1 VSWGERVKLS
11 SARREAK
18 ILSYPVPEGKQAKL
32 PSVTTKRRKQMEQK
46 EERVQVYDVTAL
58 TSLEKLE
65 PVRVR
70 PGMYIGST
78 GIKGLH
84 HCIWEILDNAIDE
97 ISNGFGDSAA
107 VILNKD
113 KTVTIVDN
121 GRGIPTGMHP
131 TKKKSGVEMV
141 FTELHTGGK
150 FNNDVYKTSGGL
162 HGVGAAVVNALSKW
176 LEVEVKQNGRI
187 YKQRFENAYDR
198 TVKREMPG
206 TPVTSLEALGS
217 TKETGTKVTF
227 MPDKD
232 VFSVTEFKF
241 EVIDER
247 LQELAFQN
255 KGITLKLVDNR
266 KDEVVE
272 KEYHS
277 ERGLLDFIDYLN
289 ESKTPLHNPPILFD
303 GEREVNGLNMYG
315 EVCVQFTDST
325 TEYIASYVNNI
336 PTTES
341 GTHESGFKT
350 GMTRA
355 FKEWA
360 KKLNLIKEK
369 DKEFE
374 GDDLREGMTAIV
386 RIKISNPIFEG
397 QTKTKLGNTE
407 AYTMMNDLA
416 YTKFSEWIED
426 NKDTAASMIN
436 NALDAAARREK
447 IKKINEAEKKKIGKG
462 TAPLAG
468 KIAVCTMKDPTVCE
482 FIVVEGD
489 SAGGSAKQA
498 RDRRFQTIMPSKG
511 KIMNTEKQK
520 LENVLGS
527 EELKIFNTAI
537 GTGVLDNCKEDD
549 LKYDKI
555 IIMSD
560 ADVDGYHIRTL
571 WMTYIYRYMR
581 SIIANGHLY
590 LAQPPLYKVYK
601 QGKGGEIV
609 KYAYSDDELEKVKK
623 EVGKGALLQRYKGL
637 GEMNPQQLWE
647 TTLNPETR
655 TLHQITI
662 EDAAKAEKMVSLLM
676 GDVVAPRKNYMYK
689 YAEF

>member
-1 VSWGERVKLS
+1 METENIVKS
-11 SARREAK
+11 S
-18 ILSYPVPEGKQAKL
+18 
-32 PSVTTKRRKQMEQK
+32 
-46 EERVQVYDVTAL
+46 YDVTDL

-78 GIKGLH
+78 GSKGLH
-84 HCIWEILDNAIDE
+84 HCLWEILDNSIDE
-97 ISNGFGDSAA
+97 ISNGYGDKVT

-113 KTVTIVDN
+113 KSITVIDN
-121 GRGIPTGMHP
+121 GRGIPTGIHP
-131 TKKKSGVEMV
+131 IKKKSGVEMV
-141 FTELHTGGK
+141 YTELHTGGK
-150 FNNDVYKTSGGL
+150 FDNKNYKTSGGL
-162 HGVGAAVVNALSKW
+162 HGVGAAVVNALSEW
-176 LEVEVKQNGRI
+176 LEVEVHQNGEI
-187 YKQRFENAYDR
+187 HKQRFEYAYD
-198 TVKREMPG
+198 KQLKKMMPG
-206 TPVTSLEALGS
+206 TAVTPLKIIGK
-217 TKETGTKVTF
+217 TDETGTRVTF
-227 MPDKD
+227 KADKT
-232 VFSVTEFKF
+232 VFSTTDFKF
-241 EVIDER
+241 EIIDER

-255 KGITLKLVDNR
+255 KGITLILI
-266 KDEVVE
+266 DERIE
-272 KEYHS
+272 EPLRKEYHS
-277 ERGLLDFIDYLN
+277 ERGLLDFIDYIN
-289 ESKTPLHNPPILFD
+289 ESKTVIHPQPIMFE
-303 GEREVNGLNMYG
+303 GERNINGLDIYG
-315 EVCVQFTDST
+315 EVCMQFTDST
-325 TEYIASYVNNI
+325 SEYILSYVNNI
-336 PTTES
+336 PTRDS
-341 GTHESGFKT
+341 GTHEAGFKT

-374 GDDLREGMTAIV
+374 GDDIREGITAIV
-386 RIKISNPIFEG
+386 RIKISNPVFEG
-397 QTKTKLGNTE
+397 QTKNKLGNNE
-407 AYTMMNDLA
+407 AYTTMNDLA
-416 YTKFSEWIED
+416 YTKLSEWIED
-426 NKDTAASMIN
+426 NKELATMFIN

-447 IKKINEAEKKKIGKG
+447 IKKINDAEKKKIGKG

-468 KIAVCTMKDPTVCE
+468 KIAVCTLKEPEFCE

-520 LENVLGS
+520 LENVIGS

-537 GTGVLDNCKEDD
+537 GTGILDNYKEED

-581 SIIANGHLY
+581 PLIENGHLY
-590 LAQPPLYKVYK
+590 IALPPLYKVYK
-601 QGKGGEIV
+601 NDKKGEVV
-609 KYAYSDDELEKVKK
+609 KYAYSDDELDNAKK
-623 EVGKGALLQRYKGL
+623 QIGKGALIQRYKGL
-637 GEMNPQQLWE
+637 GEMNADQLWD
-647 TTLNPETR
+647 TTLNPTTR
-655 TLHQITI
+655 TIQQVAI

-676 GDVVAPRKNYMYK
+676 GDVVEPRKNYMYK

>member
-1 VSWGERVKLS
+1 M
-11 SARREAK
+11 
-18 ILSYPVPEGKQAKL
+18 
-32 PSVTTKRRKQMEQK
+32 TTENKAS
-46 EERVQVYDVTAL
+46 YDVTDL

-78 GIKGLH
+78 GSKGLH
-84 HCIWEILDNAIDE
+84 HCIWEILDNSIDE
-97 ISNGFGDSAA
+97 ITNGYGDKAT
-107 VILNKD
+107 IIINKD
-113 KTVTIVDN
+113 KSVTVIDN
-121 GRGIPTGMHP
+121 GRGIPTGIHP
-131 TKKKSGVEMV
+131 VKKKSGVEMV

-150 FNNDVYKTSGGL
+150 FDNKNYKTSGGL

-176 LEVEVKQNGRI
+176 LEVEVHQNGKI
-187 YKQRFENAYDR
+187 YKQRFEYAYD
-198 TVKREMPG
+198 KELKKEMPG
-206 TPVTSLEALGS
+206 TPVTALEVVGKAND
-217 TKETGTKVTF
+217 TGTRVTF
-227 MPDKD
+227 KPDSEI
-232 VFSVTEFKF
+232 FSTTDFKF
-241 EVIDER
+241 DIIDER

-255 KGITLKLVDNR
+255 RGIRLELIDNR
-266 KDEVVE
+266 KDEE
-272 KEYHS
+272 IKKEYYS

-289 ESKTPLHNPPILFD
+289 ESKTPIHQTPILFE
-303 GEREVNGLNMYG
+303 GERTINNISMYG
-315 EVCVQFTDST
+315 EVCMQFTDST

-336 PTTES
+336 PTTEA

-360 KKLNLIKEK
+360 KKLGLVKEK

-386 RIKISNPIFEG
+386 RIKITNAVFEG
-397 QTKTKLGNTE
+397 QTKTKLGSSE

-416 YTKFSEWIED
+416 YTKLCEWIED
-426 NKDTAASMIN
+426 NKEVATSLIN
-436 NALDAAARREK
+436 NALAAAQRREK

-468 KIAVCTMKDPTVCE
+468 KVAVCTLKDNTVNE

-520 LENVLGS
+520 LENVLAS

-537 GTGVLDNCKEDD
+537 GTGTLENYKEED

-560 ADVDGYHIRTL
+560 ADVDGFHIRTL

-581 SIIANGHLY
+581 PLIANGHLY

-601 QGKGGEIV
+601 NSKGKEIS
-609 KYAYSDDELEKVKK
+609 KYAYSDEELEKVKK
-623 EVGKGALLQRYKGL
+623 EIGRGALIQRYKGL
-637 GEMNPQQLWE
+637 GEMNPDQLWD

-655 TLHQITI
+655 TLFQVTI

-676 GDVVAPRKNYMYK
+676 GDVVEPRKNYMYK

>member
-1 VSWGERVKLS
+1 MKNN
-11 SARREAK
+11 
-18 ILSYPVPEGKQAKL
+18 
-32 PSVTTKRRKQMEQK
+32 TT
-46 EERVQVYDVTAL
+46 YDVTDL

-70 PGMYIGST
+70 PGMYIGSI
-78 GIKGLH
+78 GSKGLH
-84 HCIWEILDNAIDE
+84 HCVWEILDNAIDE
-97 ISNGFGDSAA
+97 ISNGYGNKAQ

-113 KTVTIVDN
+113 KSVTIKDN
-121 GRGIPTGMHP
+121 GRGIPTGIHP
-131 TKKKSGVEMV
+131 IKKKSGVEMV

-150 FNNDVYKTSGGL
+150 FNNKNYKTSGGL

-176 LEVEVKQNGRI
+176 VEVEVYQGGNI
-187 YKQRFENAYDR
+187 YRQRFEYAYDKEL
-198 TVKREMPG
+198 KRDMPG
-206 TPVTSLEALGS
+206 TPVTKLDIVGKS
-217 TKETGTKVTF
+217 KETGSKITF
-227 MPDKD
+227 MPDGEI
-232 VFSVTEFKF
+232 FSTIDFKF
-241 EVIDER
+241 DVIDER

-255 KGITLKLVDNR
+255 KGIRLELIDNR
-266 KDEVVE
+266 KDEEVK
-272 KEYHS
+272 KEYYS

-289 ESKTPLHNPPILFD
+289 ESKTKLHEAPILFE
-303 GEREVNGLNMYG
+303 GEREVSGLQMYG
-315 EVCVQFTDST
+315 EVCIQFTDST

-336 PTTES
+336 PTTEA
-341 GTHESGFKT
+341 GTHETGFKT

-360 KKLNLIKEK
+360 RKLELVKGK

-386 RIKISNPIFEG
+386 RIKITNPVFEG
-397 QTKTKLGNTE
+397 QTKTKLGNNE

-416 YTKFSEWIED
+416 YTKLGEWIED
-426 NKDTAASMIN
+426 NKELATMIIN
-436 NALDAAARREK
+436 NALAAAQRREK
-447 IKKINEAEKKKIGKG
+447 IKKINDAEKKKIGKG

-468 KIAVCTMKDPTVCE
+468 KVAVCTLKNKDVNE

-520 LENVLGS
+520 LENVLAS
-527 EELKIFNTAI
+527 EELKIFNAAV
-537 GTGVLDNCKEDD
+537 GTGTLDNYNEDD
-549 LKYDKI
+549 LKYNKI

-581 SIIANGHLY
+581 PLIANGHLY

-601 QGKGGEIV
+601 NTKKGEV
-609 KYAYSDDELEKVKK
+609 QKYAYSDDELEQVKK
-623 EVGKGALLQRYKGL
+623 EIGKGALIQRYKGL
-637 GEMNPQQLWE
+637 GEMNPDQLWE
-647 TTLNPETR
+647 TTLNPESR
-655 TLHQITI
+655 TLLQVTI
-662 EDAAKAEKMVSLLM
+662 EDAAKAERMISLLM
-676 GDVVAPRKNYMYK
+676 GDVVEPRKKYMYK

>member
-1 VSWGERVKLS
+1 
-11 SARREAK
+11 
-18 ILSYPVPEGKQAKL
+18 
-32 PSVTTKRRKQMEQK
+32 MEK
-46 EERVQVYDVTAL
+46 DIENASVYDVTAL

-78 GIKGLH
+78 GTKGLH

-97 ISNGFGDSAA
+97 ISNGYGDTA
-107 VILNKD
+107 IITLNKD
-113 KTVTIVDN
+113 KTVSVQDN
-121 GRGIPTGMHP
+121 GRGIPTGIHP
-131 TKKKSGVEMV
+131 VKKKSGVEMV

-150 FNNDVYKTSGGL
+150 FNNSIYKTSGGL
-162 HGVGAAVVNALSKW
+162 HGVGASVVNALSEW
-176 LEVEVKQNGRI
+176 LEVEVKQNGNT
-187 YKQRFENAYDR
+187 YKQRFEYAYDKQS
-198 TVKREMPG
+198 KRKMPG
-206 TPVTSLEALGS
+206 TAVTKLEVIGS
-217 TKETGTKVTF
+217 TKETGTRITF
-227 MPDKD
+227 LADKE
-232 VFSVTEFKF
+232 VFSTTEFKF
-241 EVIDER
+241 DVIDQR

-255 KGITLKLVDNR
+255 KGITLKFVDNR
-266 KDEVVE
+266 KDEVIE
-272 KEYHS
+272 KVYHS
-277 ERGLLDFIDYLN
+277 ERGLLDFMDYLN
-289 ESKTPLHNPPILFD
+289 ESKTVLHNPPILFE

-315 EVCVQFTDST
+315 EVCIQFTDST
-325 TEYIASYVNNI
+325 TENIASYVNNI
-336 PTTES
+336 PTTEA
-341 GTHESGFKT
+341 GTHETGFKT

-360 KKLNLIKEK
+360 KKLNLLKEK

-374 GDDLREGMTAIV
+374 GDDLREGMTAII
-386 RIKISNPIFEG
+386 RIKISNPVFEG
-397 QTKTKLGNTE
+397 QTKTKLGNNE
-407 AYTMMNDLA
+407 AYTMMNDLT

-426 NKDTAASMIN
+426 NKDVAAIMIN
-436 NALDAAARREK
+436 NAIEAAARREK
-447 IKKINEAEKKKIGKG
+447 IKKINEAEKKKIGRG

-468 KIAVCTMKDPTVCE
+468 KVAVCTLKDPSFTE

-520 LENVLGS
+520 LENVLSS
-527 EELKIFNTAI
+527 EELKMFNIAI
-537 GTGVLDNCKEDD
+537 GTGVLDNYREED

-571 WMTYIYRYMR
+571 WMTYIYRYMKPL
-581 SIIANGHLY
+581 IANGHLY
-590 LAQPPLYKVYK
+590 MAMPPLYKVYK
-601 QGKGGEIV
+601 ESKGKSIV
-609 KYAYSDDELEKVKK
+609 KYAYSDEELEQVKK
-623 EVGKGALLQRYKGL
+623 EVGKGYLLQRYKGL
-637 GEMNPQQLWE
+637 GEMNPDQLWE

-655 TLHQITI
+655 TLQRITI

-676 GDVVAPRKNYMYK
+676 GDVVEPRKNYMYK

>member
-1 VSWGERVKLS
+1 M
-11 SARREAK
+11 AK
-18 ILSYPVPEGKQAKL
+18 E
-32 PSVTTKRRKQMEQK
+32 MEK
-46 EERVQVYDVTAL
+46 NYDVSSL

-78 GIKGLH
+78 GTKGLH

-97 ISNGFGDSAA
+97 ISNGYGSFAR
-107 VILNKD
+107 VILNSD
-113 KTVTIVDN
+113 KSVTIVDN

-131 TKKKSGVEMV
+131 TKHKSGVEMV

-150 FNNDVYKTSGGL
+150 FNNSNYKTSGGL

-176 LEVEVKQNGRI
+176 LEVEVKRDGKI
-187 YKQRFENAYDR
+187 HKQRFEYAYD
-198 TVKREMPG
+198 KELNKLMPG
-206 TPVTSLEALGS
+206 TPVTKLAVTGKVN
-217 TKETGTKVTF
+217 KEDTGTKVTF
-227 MPDKD
+227 LPDRE
-232 VFSVTEFKF
+232 VFSSSDFKF
-241 EVIDER
+241 DVIDER

-255 KGITLKLVDNR
+255 KGMRLQLVDNR
-266 KDEVVE
+266 KDEEVV
-272 KEYHS
+272 KDYYS
-277 ERGLLDFIDYLN
+277 ERGLLDFIAYLN
-289 ESKTPLHNPPILFD
+289 ESKTPLHPEPISFD
-303 GEREVNGLNMYG
+303 GERSVNNIQMYG
-315 EVCVQFTDST
+315 EVCLQFTDST
-325 TEYIASYVNNI
+325 TENIASYVNNI
-336 PTTES
+336 PTTEA

-355 FKEWA
+355 FKEGA

-374 GDDLREGMTAIV
+374 GDDIREGMTAIV
-386 RIKISNPIFEG
+386 RIKITNPVFEG
-397 QTKTKLGNTE
+397 QTKTKLGNNE

-426 NKDTAASMIN
+426 NKVVATMIIN
-436 NALDAAARREK
+436 NAIDAATRREK
-447 IKKINEAEKKKIGKG
+447 IKKINEAEKKKIGRG

-468 KIAVCTMKDPTVCE
+468 KVAVCTLKDNTVNE

-520 LENVLGS
+520 LENVLAS

-537 GTGVLDNCKEDD
+537 GTGTLDNYRDED

-581 SIIANGHLY
+581 PLIANGHLY

-601 QGKGGEIV
+601 MGKNSNSI
-609 KYAYSDDELEKVKK
+609 YAYNEEELEKAKK
-623 EVGKGALLQRYKGL
+623 TIGKGALIQRFKGL
-637 GEMNPQQLWE
+637 GEMNPDQLWE

-655 TLHQITI
+655 TLVQVTI
-662 EDAAKAEKMVSLLM
+662 DDAAKAEKMVSLLM
-676 GDVVAPRKNYMYK
+676 GDVVEPRKKYMYK
-689 YAEF
+689 YGEF

>member
-1 VSWGERVKLS
+1 MSENNN
-11 SARREAK
+11 
-18 ILSYPVPEGKQAKL
+18 I
-32 PSVTTKRRKQMEQK
+32 T
-46 EERVQVYDVTAL
+46 YDVTDL

-78 GIKGLH
+78 GSKGLH
-84 HCIWEILDNAIDE
+84 HCVWEILDNSIDE
-97 ISNGFGDSAA
+97 ISNGYGDKAT

-113 KTVTIVDN
+113 KSVTIIDN
-121 GRGIPTGMHP
+121 GRGIPTGIHP
-131 TKKKSGVEMV
+131 IKKKSGVEMV

-150 FNNDVYKTSGGL
+150 FNNKNYKTSGGL

-176 LEVEVKQNGRI
+176 VEVEVYQNGNTYR
-187 YKQRFENAYDR
+187 QRFEYAYDKEL
-198 TVKREMPG
+198 KRKMPG
-206 TPVTSLEALGS
+206 TPVTSLEIVGKSDKTGS
-217 TKETGTKVTF
+217 KVTF
-227 MPDKD
+227 LPDRD
-232 VFSVTEFKF
+232 VFSTIDFKY
-241 EVIDER
+241 EIIDER

-255 KGITLKLVDNR
+255 KGIRLELIDNR
-266 KDEVVE
+266 KDEPIY
-272 KEYHS
+272 KEYYS
-277 ERGLLDFIDYLN
+277 ERGLLDFIEYLN
-289 ESKTPLHNPPILFD
+289 ESKTPLHETPILFE
-303 GEREVNGLNMYG
+303 GERMVNDVQMYG
-315 EVCVQFTDST
+315 EVCIQFTDSS
-325 TEYIASYVNNI
+325 TENIASYVNNI
-336 PTTES
+336 PTTEA
-341 GTHESGFKT
+341 GTHETGFKT

-360 KKLNLIKEK
+360 RKLGVVKDK

-374 GDDLREGMTAIV
+374 GDDLREGMTAIL
-386 RIKISNPIFEG
+386 RIKLTNPVFEG
-397 QTKTKLGNTE
+397 QTKTKLGNNE

-426 NKDTAASMIN
+426 NKELATLIMN
-436 NALDAAARREK
+436 NALAAALRRDK
-447 IKKINEAEKKKIGKG
+447 IKKINDAEKKKVGKG
-462 TAPLAG
+462 TSPLAG
-468 KIAVCTMKDPTVCE
+468 KIAVCTMKDNKASE

-520 LENVLGS
+520 LENVLAS
-527 EELKIFNTAI
+527 EELRLFNAAI
-537 GTGVLDNCKEDD
+537 GTGTLDNYKEEN

-571 WMTYIYRYMR
+571 WMTYIYRYMKPL
-581 SIIANGHLY
+581 ITNGHLY

-601 QGKGGEIV
+601 QTKDGEKHI
-609 KYAYSDDELEKVKK
+609 YAYSDEELEKAKNK
-623 EVGKGALLQRYKGL
+623 IGKGALIQRYKGL
-637 GEMNPQQLWE
+637 GEMNPDQLWD

-655 TLHQITI
+655 TLLQVTI
-662 EDAAKAEKMVSLLM
+662 EDAAKAERMISLLM
-676 GDVVAPRKNYMYK
+676 GDVVEPRKKYMYK

>member
-1 VSWGERVKLS
+1 MTTENKVS
-11 SARREAK
+11 
-18 ILSYPVPEGKQAKL
+18 
-32 PSVTTKRRKQMEQK
+32 
-46 EERVQVYDVTAL
+46 YDVTDL

-78 GIKGLH
+78 GSKGLH
-84 HCIWEILDNAIDE
+84 HCIWEILDNSIDE
-97 ISNGFGDSAA
+97 ITNGYG
-107 VILNKD
+107 NKATIIINRD
-113 KTVTIVDN
+113 KSITIIDN
-121 GRGIPTGMHP
+121 GRGIPTGIHP
-131 TKKKSGVEMV
+131 VKKKSGVEMV

-150 FNNDVYKTSGGL
+150 FNNKNYKTSGGL

-176 LEVEVKQNGRI
+176 LEVEVYQNGNI
-187 YKQRFENAYDR
+187 YKQRFEYAYD
-198 TVKREMPG
+198 KELKKDMPG
-206 TPVTSLEALGS
+206 TPVTNLKIVGK
-217 TKETGTKVTF
+217 TNETGTKVTF

-232 VFSVTEFKF
+232 VFSTIDFKF
-241 EVIDER
+241 DVIDER

-255 KGITLKLVDNR
+255 KGIRLELIDER
-266 KDEVVE
+266 KEETVK
-272 KEYHS
+272 KEYYS

-289 ESKTPLHNPPILFD
+289 ESKTVIHPNPILFE
-303 GEREVNGLNMYG
+303 GEREVNGLQMYG
-315 EVCVQFTDST
+315 EVCMQFTDST
-325 TEYIASYVNNI
+325 TDYIVSYVNNI
-336 PTTES
+336 PTTEA
-341 GTHESGFKT
+341 GTHETGFKT

-355 FKEWA
+355 FKEWT
-360 KKLNLIKEK
+360 KKLGLIKEK

-386 RIKISNPIFEG
+386 RIKITNPVFEG
-397 QTKTKLGNTE
+397 QTKTKLGNNE

-416 YTKFSEWIED
+416 YTKLSEWIED
-426 NKDTAASMIN
+426 NKELATNIIN
-436 NALDAAARREK
+436 NALQAAQRREK
-447 IKKINEAEKKKIGKG
+447 IKKINEAEKKKVGKG

-468 KIAVCTMKDPTVCE
+468 KVAVCTMKDNSVNE

-520 LENVLGS
+520 LENVLAS
-527 EELKIFNTAI
+527 EELKLFNAAI
-537 GTGVLDNCKEDD
+537 GTGTLDNYKEEN
-549 LKYDKI
+549 LKYNKI

-560 ADVDGYHIRTL
+560 ADVDGFHIRTL

-581 SIIANGHLY
+581 PLITNGHLY

-601 QGKGGEIV
+601 QTKNGDIY
-609 KYAYSDDELEKVKK
+609 KYAYSDEELEKVKK
-623 EVGKGALLQRYKGL
+623 EVGKGALIQRYKGL
-637 GEMNPQQLWE
+637 GEMNPEQLWD

-655 TLHQITI
+655 TLFRVTI
-662 EDAAKAEKMVSLLM
+662 EDAAKAERMVSLLM
-676 GDVVAPRKNYMYK
+676 GDVVEPRKNYMYK

>member
-1 VSWGERVKLS
+1 MIQE
-11 SARREAK
+11 
-18 ILSYPVPEGKQAKL
+18 
-32 PSVTTKRRKQMEQK
+32 TKNIGS
-46 EERVQVYDVTAL
+46 YDVTDL

-97 ISNGFGDSAA
+97 IANGYGNKATI
-107 VILNKD
+107 ILNKD
-113 KTVTIVDN
+113 KSVTVIDN
-121 GRGIPTGMHP
+121 GRGIPTGIHP
-131 TKKKSGVEMV
+131 VKKKSGVEMV
-141 FTELHTGGK
+141 YTELHTGGK
-150 FNNDVYKTSGGL
+150 FDNKNYKTSGGL
-162 HGVGAAVVNALSKW
+162 HGVGAAVVNALSEW
-176 LEVEVKQNGRI
+176 LVVEVYQNGNI
-187 YKQRFENAYDR
+187 YSQRFEYGYD
-198 TVKREMPG
+198 KQLKKMMPG
-206 TPVTSLEALGS
+206 TPVTALEIVGS
-217 TKETGTKVTF
+217 TEGTGTRVTF
-227 MPDKD
+227 MPDKEIFTSID
-232 VFSVTEFKF
+232 FKF
-241 EVIDER
+241 DVIDER
-247 LQELAFQN
+247 LKELAFQN
-255 KGITLKLVDNR
+255 KGITLVFIDDRKEEKL
-266 KDEVVE
+266 E
-272 KEYHS
+272 KQYHS
-277 ERGLLDFIDYLN
+277 ERGLLDFIEYLN
-289 ESKTPLHNPPILFD
+289 ESKTTIHDNPILFE
-303 GEREVNGLNMYG
+303 GEKEINGLQLYG
-315 EVCVQFTDST
+315 EICMQFTDST

-336 PTTES
+336 PTTEA
-341 GTHESGFKT
+341 GTHEAGFKT

-360 KKLNLIKEK
+360 KKLNILKEK

-397 QTKTKLGNTE
+397 QTKTKLGNNE
-407 AYTMMNDLA
+407 AYTMMNELA
-416 YTKFSEWIED
+416 YSKLSEWIED
-426 NKDTAASMIN
+426 NRDVASSIIS
-436 NALDAAARREK
+436 NAVEAAARREK

-468 KIAVCTMKDPTVCE
+468 KIAVCTLKEPTLNE

-537 GTGVLDNCKEDD
+537 GTGVLDNYDEND
-549 LKYDKI
+549 LKYHKI

-581 SIIANGHLY
+581 PLIANGHLY
-590 LAQPPLYKVYK
+590 IALPPLYKVYK
-601 QGKGGEIV
+601 QTKKEETI

-623 EVGKGALLQRYKGL
+623 EVGKGALIQRYKGL
-637 GEMNPQQLWE
+637 GEMNPDQLWD
-647 TTLNPETR
+647 TTLNPATR
-655 TLHQITI
+655 TLQQVTI
-662 EDAAKAEKMVSLLM
+662 DDASKAEKMVSLLM
-676 GDVVAPRKNYMYK
+676 GDVVEPRKNYMYK

>member
-1 VSWGERVKLS
+1 MSDELK
-11 SARREAK
+11 K
-18 ILSYPVPEGKQAKL
+18 N
-32 PSVTTKRRKQMEQK
+32 
-46 EERVQVYDVTAL
+46 YDVTDL

-78 GIKGLH
+78 GTKGLH
-84 HCIWEILDNAIDE
+84 HCVWEILDNAIDE
-97 ISNGFGDSAA
+97 ISNGYGDKAS
-107 VILNKD
+107 ITINKD
-113 KTVTIVDN
+113 KSITIRDN
-121 GRGIPTGMHP
+121 GRGIPTGIHP
-131 TKKKSGVEMV
+131 VKKKSGVEMV

-150 FNNDVYKTSGGL
+150 FNNKNYKTSGGL
-162 HGVGAAVVNALSKW
+162 HGVGAAVVNALSSW
-176 LEVEVKQNGRI
+176 LEVEVHQNGNI
-187 YKQRFENAYDR
+187 YKQRFAYAYDEE
-198 TVKREMPG
+198 VKKDMPG
-206 TPVTSLEALGS
+206 TPVTKLEIVGKTTKTGS
-217 TKETGTKVTF
+217 KITF

-232 VFSVTEFKF
+232 VFSTIDFNVD
-241 EVIDER
+241 VIDER

-255 KGITLKLVDNR
+255 KGMHLELIDLR
-266 KDEVVE
+266 KEE
-272 KEYHS
+272 EFRKTYYS
-277 ERGLLDFIDYLN
+277 ENGLLDFIKYLN
-289 ESKTPLHNPPILFD
+289 ESKTAVHQKPIYFD
-303 GEREVNGLNMYG
+303 GEKVINDIKMFG

-325 TEYIASYVNNI
+325 TEHIASYVNNI

-341 GTHESGFKT
+341 GTHETGFKT

-355 FKEWA
+355 FKEGA
-360 KKLNLIKEK
+360 KKLGLIKEK

-397 QTKTKLGNTE
+397 QTKTKLGSSE
-407 AYTMMNDLA
+407 AYTMMNDLS
-416 YTKFSEWIED
+416 YTGFSEWIED
-426 NKDTAASMIN
+426 NKETATMIIN
-436 NALDAAARREK
+436 NALQAAQRREK
-447 IKKINEAEKKKIGKG
+447 IKKINEAEKRKVGKG
-462 TAPLAG
+462 AAPLVG
-468 KIAVCTMKDPTVCE
+468 KVAVCSLRDSSVTE

-520 LENVLGS
+520 LENVLAS

-537 GTGVLDNCKEDD
+537 GTGTLDNYKEED

-581 SIIANGHLY
+581 PLITNGHLY
-590 LAQPPLYKVYK
+590 LSQPPLYKVYK
-601 QGKGGEIV
+601 NVKGKEV
-609 KYAYSDDELEKVKK
+609 YKYAYSDEDLEAVKK
-623 EVGKGALLQRYKGL
+623 EIGKGALIQRYKGL
-637 GEMNPQQLWE
+637 GEMNPDQLWE

-655 TLHQITI
+655 TLLQVTI

-676 GDVVAPRKNYMYK
+676 GDVVGPRKAYISK
-689 YAEF
+689 YGEF

>member
-1 VSWGERVKLS
+1 MSN
-11 SARREAK
+11 
-18 ILSYPVPEGKQAKL
+18 I
-32 PSVTTKRRKQMEQK
+32 T
-46 EERVQVYDVTAL
+46 YDVTDL

-78 GIKGLH
+78 GSKGLH
-84 HCIWEILDNAIDE
+84 HCLWEILDNAIDE
-97 ISNGFGDSAA
+97 IANGFGDKAT
-107 VILNKD
+107 VILNQD
-113 KTVTIVDN
+113 KSISVIDN
-121 GRGIPTGMHP
+121 GRGIPTGIHP
-131 TKKKSGVEMV
+131 IKKKSGVEMV

-150 FNNDVYKTSGGL
+150 FDNKNYKTSGGL

-176 LEVEVKQNGRI
+176 VEVEVYQNGNV
-187 YKQRFENAYDR
+187 YKQRFEYAYDKEL
-198 TVKREMPG
+198 KREMPG
-206 TPVTSLEALGS
+206 TPVTKLEVIGKTDKTGS
-217 TKETGTKVTF
+217 KITF
-227 MPDKD
+227 MPDKNI
-232 VFSVTEFKF
+232 FSTVEFKF
-241 EVIDER
+241 DNIDER

-255 KGITLKLVDNR
+255 KGIHLEFIDRR
-266 KDEVVE
+266 KAIEE
-272 KEYHS
+272 KKEYYS

-289 ESKTPLHNPPILFD
+289 ESKTPLHAQPILFE
-303 GEREVNGLNMYG
+303 GEKVVNNIQMSG

-336 PTTES
+336 PTTEA
-341 GTHESGFKT
+341 GTHETGFKT

-360 KKLNLIKEK
+360 RKMGIVKEK

-374 GDDLREGMTAIV
+374 GDDLREGMTAII
-386 RIKISNPIFEG
+386 RIKISNPVFEG
-397 QTKTKLGNTE
+397 QTKTKLGNNE

-426 NKDTAASMIN
+426 NKDLASNIMN
-436 NALDAAARREK
+436 NALQAALRRDK
-447 IKKINEAEKKKIGKG
+447 IKKINDAEKKKIGKG

-468 KIAVCTMKDPTVCE
+468 KIAVCTMKDTSVTE

-520 LENVLGS
+520 LENVLAS
-527 EELKIFNTAI
+527 EELRLFNAAI
-537 GTGVLDNCKEDD
+537 GTGTLDNYNEEN

-581 SIIANGHLY
+581 PMIANGHLY

-601 QGKGGEIV
+601 DGKNKSEQI
-609 KYAYSDDELEKVKK
+609 YAYNDEELEIAKK
-623 EVGKGALLQRYKGL
+623 KIGRGALIQRYKGL
-637 GEMNPQQLWE
+637 GEMNPDQLWE

-655 TLHQITI
+655 TLYQVTI
-662 EDAAKAEKMVSLLM
+662 EDAAKAERMISLLM
-676 GDVVAPRKNYMYK
+676 GDVVEPRKKYMYK

>member
-1 VSWGERVKLS
+1 
-11 SARREAK
+11 
-18 ILSYPVPEGKQAKL
+18 
-32 PSVTTKRRKQMEQK
+32 MEQR
-46 EERVQVYDVTAL
+46 EEQVQVYDVTAL

-65 PVRVR
+65 PVRIR

-78 GIKGLH
+78 GSKGLH

-97 ISNGFGDSAA
+97 ISNGFGDKATI
-107 VILNKD
+107 ILNKD
-113 KTVTIVDN
+113 KSVTVIDN
-121 GRGIPTGMHP
+121 GRGIPTGIHP

-150 FNNDVYKTSGGL
+150 FNNDIYKTSGGL

-176 LEVEVKQNGRI
+176 LEVEVKQNGKIHR
-187 YKQRFENAYDR
+187 QRFEYAYDK

-206 TPVTSLEALGS
+206 TPITTLKVVGETE
-217 TKETGTKVTF
+217 ETGTKITF
-227 MPDKD
+227 MPDKE
-232 VFSVTEFKF
+232 VFGASEFKF

-255 KGITLKLVDNR
+255 KGIRLKLIDTR
-266 KDEVVE
+266 KDETVE

-289 ESKTPLHNPPILFD
+289 ESKTVLHSPPILFE

-315 EVCVQFTDST
+315 EVCIQFTDST

-360 KKLNLIKEK
+360 KKLNLVKEK

-426 NKDTAASMIN
+426 SKDTAASIIN
-436 NALDAAARREK
+436 NAVEAAARREK

-468 KIAVCTMKDPTVCE
+468 KIAVCTLKDPSVCE

-537 GTGVLDNCKEDD
+537 GTGVLDNYDESD

-581 SIIANGHLY
+581 PLIANGHLY

-601 QGKGGEIV
+601 QAKGKEIL
-609 KYAYSDDELEKVKK
+609 KYAYSDDELEKAMK

-637 GEMNPQQLWE
+637 GEMNAEQLWE

-676 GDVVAPRKNYMYK
+676 GDVVAPRKSYMYK

>member
-1 VSWGERVKLS
+1 MTTENKVS
-11 SARREAK
+11 
-18 ILSYPVPEGKQAKL
+18 
-32 PSVTTKRRKQMEQK
+32 
-46 EERVQVYDVTAL
+46 YDVTDL

-78 GIKGLH
+78 GSKGLH
-84 HCIWEILDNAIDE
+84 HCIWEILDNSIDE
-97 ISNGFGDSAA
+97 ITNGYG
-107 VILNKD
+107 NKATIIINRD
-113 KTVTIVDN
+113 KSITIIDN
-121 GRGIPTGMHP
+121 GRGIPTGIHP
-131 TKKKSGVEMV
+131 VKKKSGVEMV

-150 FNNDVYKTSGGL
+150 FNNKNYKTSGGL

-176 LEVEVKQNGRI
+176 LEVEVYQNGNI
-187 YKQRFENAYDR
+187 YKQRFEYAYD
-198 TVKREMPG
+198 KELKKDMPG
-206 TPVTSLEALGS
+206 TPVTKLEIVGK
-217 TKETGTKVTF
+217 TNETGTKVTF

-232 VFSVTEFKF
+232 VFSTIDFKF
-241 EVIDER
+241 DVIDER

-255 KGITLKLVDNR
+255 KGIRLELIDER
-266 KDEVVE
+266 KEETVK
-272 KEYHS
+272 KEYYS

-289 ESKTPLHNPPILFD
+289 ESKTVIHPNPILFE
-303 GEREVNGLNMYG
+303 GEREVNGLQMYG
-315 EVCVQFTDST
+315 EVCMQFTDST
-325 TEYIASYVNNI
+325 TDYIVSYVNNI
-336 PTTES
+336 PTTEA
-341 GTHESGFKT
+341 GTHETGFKT

-355 FKEWA
+355 FKEWTR
-360 KKLNLIKEK
+360 KLGLIKEK

-386 RIKISNPIFEG
+386 RIKITNPVFEG
-397 QTKTKLGNTE
+397 QTKTKLGNNE

-416 YTKFSEWIED
+416 YTKLSEWIED
-426 NKDTAASMIN
+426 NKELATNIIN
-436 NALDAAARREK
+436 NALQAAQRREK
-447 IKKINEAEKKKIGKG
+447 IKKINEAEKKKVGKG

-468 KIAVCTMKDPTVCE
+468 KVAVCTMKDNSVNE

-520 LENVLGS
+520 LENVLAS
-527 EELKIFNTAI
+527 EELRLFNAAI
-537 GTGVLDNCKEDD
+537 GTGTLDNYKEEN
-549 LKYDKI
+549 LKYNKI

-560 ADVDGYHIRTL
+560 ADVDGFHIRTL

-581 SIIANGHLY
+581 PLITNGHLY

-601 QGKGGEIV
+601 QTKNGDIY
-609 KYAYSDDELEKVKK
+609 KYAYSDEELEKVKK
-623 EVGKGALLQRYKGL
+623 EVGKGALIQRYKGL
-637 GEMNPQQLWE
+637 GEMNPEQLWD

-655 TLHQITI
+655 TLFRVTI
-662 EDAAKAEKMVSLLM
+662 EDAAKAERMVSLLM
-676 GDVVAPRKNYMYK
+676 GDVVEPRKNYMYK

>member
-1 VSWGERVKLS
+1 M
-11 SARREAK
+11 
-18 ILSYPVPEGKQAKL
+18 
-32 PSVTTKRRKQMEQK
+32 TTENKAS
-46 EERVQVYDVTAL
+46 YDVTDL

-78 GIKGLH
+78 GSKGLH
-84 HCIWEILDNAIDE
+84 HCIWEILDNSIDE
-97 ISNGFGDSAA
+97 ITNGYGDKAT
-107 VILNKD
+107 IIINKD
-113 KTVTIVDN
+113 KSVTIIDN
-121 GRGIPTGMHP
+121 GRGIPTGIHP
-131 TKKKSGVEMV
+131 VKKKSGVEMV

-150 FNNDVYKTSGGL
+150 FNNKNYKTSGGL

-176 LEVEVKQNGRI
+176 LEVQVCQNGNI
-187 YKQRFENAYDR
+187 YRQRFEYAYD
-198 TVKREMPG
+198 KELKKNMPG
-206 TPVTSLEALGS
+206 TPVTKLEIIGK
-217 TKETGTKVTF
+217 TKETVTKVTF

-232 VFSVTEFKF
+232 VFSTIDFKF
-241 EVIDER
+241 DVIDER

-255 KGITLKLVDNR
+255 KGIRLELIDER
-266 KDEVVE
+266 KEETVK
-272 KEYHS
+272 KEYYS

-289 ESKTPLHNPPILFD
+289 ESKTVIHPNPILFE
-303 GEREVNGLNMYG
+303 GEREVNGLQMYG
-315 EVCVQFTDST
+315 EVCMQFTDST
-325 TEYIASYVNNI
+325 TDYIVSYVNNI
-336 PTTES
+336 PTTEA
-341 GTHESGFKT
+341 GTHETGFKT

-355 FKEWA
+355 FKEWTR
-360 KKLNLIKEK
+360 KLGLIKEK

-386 RIKISNPIFEG
+386 RIKITNPVFEG
-397 QTKTKLGNTE
+397 QTKTKLGNNE

-416 YTKFSEWIED
+416 YTKLSEWIED
-426 NKDTAASMIN
+426 NKELATNIIN
-436 NALDAAARREK
+436 NALQAAQRREK
-447 IKKINEAEKKKIGKG
+447 IKKINEAEKKKVGKG

-468 KIAVCTMKDPTVCE
+468 KVAVCTMKDNSINE

-520 LENVLGS
+520 LENVLAS
-527 EELKIFNTAI
+527 EELRLFNAAV
-537 GTGVLDNCKEDD
+537 GTGTLDNYKEEN
-549 LKYDKI
+549 LKYNKI

-560 ADVDGYHIRTL
+560 ADVDGFHIRTL

-581 SIIANGHLY
+581 PLITNGHLY

-601 QGKGGEIV
+601 KTKNGDIY
-609 KYAYSDDELEKVKK
+609 KYAYSDEELEKVKK
-623 EVGKGALLQRYKGL
+623 EVGKGALIQRYKGL
-637 GEMNPQQLWE
+637 GEMNPEQLWD

-655 TLHQITI
+655 TLFRVTI
-662 EDAAKAEKMVSLLM
+662 EDAAKAERMVSLLM
-676 GDVVAPRKNYMYK
+676 GDVVEPRKNYMYK